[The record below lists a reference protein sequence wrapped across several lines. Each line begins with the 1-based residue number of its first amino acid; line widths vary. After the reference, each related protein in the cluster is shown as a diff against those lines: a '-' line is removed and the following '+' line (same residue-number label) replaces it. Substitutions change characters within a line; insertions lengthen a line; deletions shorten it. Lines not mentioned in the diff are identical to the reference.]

1 VNSAGHQLGSFFAGF
16 AAGPAPAVLLSGLVS
31 VCPAHEQI
39 DFATNSLVP
48 PSVSFPLAAYGF
60 SLP

>member
-1 VNSAGHQLGSFFAGF
+1 VNSAGHELGSFFVGF

-39 DFATNSLVP
+39 NFAADGLVP
-48 PSVSFPLAAYGF
+48 PCSCKEV
-60 SLP
+60 

>member
-1 VNSAGHQLGSFFAGF
+1 VNSAGHELGSFFVGF

-39 DFATNSLVP
+39 NFAADSLVP
-48 PSVSFPLAAYGF
+48 PCVSFSFAAHGF